1 MGRGMLKE
9 KKPLMPK
16 NRKKYL
22 HSEGTEVEEYDSDL
36 NQRLSE

>member
-16 NRKKYL
+16 NGTKYS
-22 HSEGTEVEEYDSDL
+22 HNEGTEVEEYNSDP